1 MNCIILLYLYKIL
14 IEANNIYI
22 SIYLL
27 IYIFIYSCL
36 ILLLYLYIN
45 IYIYISIYLYILYY
59 YIYLYIYNC
68 VLCSDSETCGKI
80 VIYNQEKSKSKPVV
94 FKIIGCILLNICSV
108 YVFRFEFK
116 LTRYMRVTSDLVSN
130 FNF

>member
-1 MNCIILLYLYKIL
+1 MY
-14 IEANNIYI
+14 YI
-22 SIYLL
+22 TI
-27 IYIFIYSCL
+27 
-36 ILLLYLYIN
+36 LYLYIN

-59 YIYLYIYNC
+59 YIYLYINNC
-68 VLCSDSETCGKI
+68 ILYLDSETCGKI
-80 VIYNQEKSKSKPVV
+80 VIYNQEKSKPKRVA

-116 LTRYMRVTSDLVSN
+116 LTRYMCVTFNLVSN